1 MMNKEDDLISTWIE
15 YHSHKND
22 SDFWAFEQL
31 EELVQSEPEKAW
43 ECIIKIKD
51 MSSSDSVL
59 GNLSAG
65 PLEELLFNHG
75 SKFIDR
81 VETLTRQNPKFTKLI
96 KGVWASEMQKD
107 IKEKIVTLQARYANI
122 V

>member
-1 MMNKEDDLISTWIE
+1 MN
-15 YHSHKND
+15 
-22 SDFWAFEQL
+22 
-31 EELVQSEPEKAW
+31 
-43 ECIIKIKD
+43 
-51 MSSSDSVL
+51 SSDSVQ

-75 SKFIDR
+75 NKFIDR

-96 KGVWASEMQKD
+96 MGVWVSEMPKD
-107 IKEKIVTLQARYANI
+107 IKEKLVNLQARYANI